1 MKSIRFSCACFLAAT
16 GANVLVGAF
25 AGAVAA
31 ATFHVD
37 SNRDEG
43 QGSYREAIEV
53 ANLSPGPHQIY
64 FEEIPGGVITV
75 REPVPVISSSV
86 EFIGL
91 GQTRTVLD
99 GQGLSRVI
107 RIAPVQLIVVTLRD
121 LTLRNGTHQNEA
133 GCSSAFR
140 VALALERI
148 RVTAC
153 SGRFGGGVSISG
165 ESDLK
170 ITHSR
175 VDHNT
180 ATFGGAGLNTIS
192 TPVRIIDSEFD
203 HNLLAGG
210 GYVSGGGASISGS
223 PDTQIT
229 RSYFHH
235 NSAQT
240 TDVGSTGSGSVG
252 GGLYLSSLTTTIDD
266 TTFSSNAALFGA
278 AIGQSGISGDPLY
291 TQIIGSTFVKNV
303 GSSTVESLVGTLFL
317 AFSTVTNAR
326 PHAGSGAGRA
336 ISTFSSVQL
345 WLEANVIS
353 GNYGGNGVDVETKGR
368 ALLAQRNYIC
378 SVGAGSIDAGAP
390 GSNIFGNTPKL
401 GPLRW
406 QGGPTP
412 TVQPL
417 PDSPLIDS
425 GNTSG
430 TPFRDQRG
438 FKRIV
443 GPAADIGAVER
454 DPDRISFG
462 YFESGP
468 VEE

>member
-1 MKSIRFSCACFLAAT
+1 MKSIRFVCACFLAAT
-16 GANVLVGAF
+16 VANVLLGAF
-25 AGAVAA
+25 AGVVAA

-43 QGSYREAIEV
+43 QGSYRETIEV
-53 ANLSPGPHQIY
+53 ANQLPGPHTIY

-75 REPVPVISSSV
+75 HEPVPVIRSSV

-91 GQTRTVLD
+91 GQSRTVLD
-99 GQGLSRVI
+99 GQGSSLVI
-107 RIAPVQLIVVTLRD
+107 QIAPLQPIVVTLRD
-121 LTLRNGTHQNEA
+121 LTVRNGTHENES
-133 GCSSAFR
+133 GCVSAFR
-140 VALALERI
+140 VALTLERV
-148 RVTAC
+148 RVTGC
-153 SGRFGGGVSISG
+153 SGRLGGGVSING
-165 ESDLK
+165 QSDLT

-175 VDHNT
+175 IDHNT
-180 ATFGGAGLNTIS
+180 ATLGGAGLSAIS

-203 HNLLAGG
+203 HNVLAGG
-210 GYVSGGGASISGS
+210 GYVSGGGASILGG
-223 PDTQIT
+223 PDTQIV

-240 TDVGSTGSGSVG
+240 TDVGAPGSGSVG
-252 GGLYLSSLTTTIDD
+252 GGLYVSSLRTTIDD

-303 GSSTVESLVGTLFL
+303 GSSTVQSLVGTLFL
-317 AFSTVTNAR
+317 AFSTVTDAR
-326 PHAGSGAGRA
+326 PHPGRMGGGA
-336 ISTFSSVQL
+336 ISTFSSVQV
-345 WLEANVIS
+345 WLEANVVS
-353 GNYGGNGVDVETKGR
+353 GNYGSSGVDVETRGR
-368 ALLAQRNYIC
+368 AVLAQRNYIG
-378 SVGAGSIDAGAP
+378 SVGAGSIDPGAP
-390 GSNIFGNTPKL
+390 GNNIFGNTPKL

-406 QGGPTP
+406 QGGRTP

-417 PDSPLIDS
+417 PDSPLIDN

-430 TPFRDQRG
+430 TPARDQRG

-443 GPAADIGAVER
+443 GPAADIGAVEY

-462 YFESGP
+462 YFESDP